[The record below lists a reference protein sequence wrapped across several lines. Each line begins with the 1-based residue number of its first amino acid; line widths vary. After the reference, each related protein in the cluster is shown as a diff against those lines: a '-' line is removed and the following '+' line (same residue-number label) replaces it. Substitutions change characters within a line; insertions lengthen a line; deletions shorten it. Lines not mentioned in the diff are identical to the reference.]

1 MPTAASI
8 LVSRAS
14 AASSGSRLFVLC
26 GSATGMQISET
37 EGCDGHHENAGS
49 GLEAEA
55 AVRDFIPVDDLGD
68 IFFGVRYQP
77 NLPGMS
83 FAS

>member
-1 MPTAASI
+1 
-8 LVSRAS
+8 
-14 AASSGSRLFVLC
+14 
-26 GSATGMQISET
+26 MQISET